1 MTRPASPSR
10 TPFPSTRRRGRPP
23 ARPLLRAAAAL
34 ALACGG
40 ALAHAGPTLD
50 AVKKRGYVQ
59 CGVSTGIQGFSAPDS
74 QGNWRGLDIDMCRAI
89 AAAVFNDASRFKV
102 TPLTT
107 QARFTALQ
115 SGEVDVLTRNATPT
129 LARDTTLGVIGVG
142 VNYYDSQ
149 GVMVSQKLGVKRLQE
164 LDGATICV
172 QPGTVTELDLADWF
186 RAHALSFKPVVIDK
200 YDEIVRAF
208 AAGRCDAF
216 TSDKSQLAASRMT
229 LEHPEGYVIL
239 DENIAK
245 TPLGPM
251 VRHGDDAWFNVVRWT
266 LNAML
271 ESEEFGIASANV
283 DEMLK
288 SGNPNVQR
296 ILGVTP
302 GMGRNLGVDDKWA
315 YSIVKQVGNYGESY
329 EANLGMASP
338 MKLPR
343 GLNAQWRDGGL
354 MYGWPIR

>member
-1 MTRPASPSR
+1 MKTLIS
-10 TPFPSTRRRGRPP
+10 G
-23 ARPLLRAAAAL
+23 ARAL
-34 ALACGG
+34 ALG
-40 ALAHAGPTLD
+40 AVLTMAAWPAHAGATLET
-50 AVKKRGYVQ
+50 VKKRGYVQ
-59 CGVSTGIQGFSAPDS
+59 CGVSTGILGFSAPDS
-74 QGNWRGLDIDMCRAI
+74 RGQWSGLDVDMCRAI
-89 AAAVFNDASRFKV
+89 AAAVFNDATRFKV

-129 LARDTTLGVIGVG
+129 LARDTTLGLIGVV

-149 GVMVSQKLGVKRLQE
+149 GVMVPRKLGVKSLKE
-164 LDGATICV
+164 MDGATICV

-186 RAHALSFKPVVIDK
+186 RAQGLRYRPVVIEK
-200 YDEIVRAF
+200 YDEILRAF

-216 TSDKSQLAASRMT
+216 TSDKSQLAASRTT
-229 LEHPEGYVIL
+229 LERPDDYLIL

-251 VRHGDDAWFNVVRWT
+251 VRQGDDTWFTLVRWT
-266 LNAML
+266 MNVLL
-271 ESEEFGIASANV
+271 EGEEFGITSKNV
-283 DEMLK
+283 DALMA
-288 SGNPNVQR
+288 STNPNVQR

-302 GMGRNLGVDDKWA
+302 GMGRNLGVDDRWA
-315 YSIVKQVGNYGESY
+315 YNVLKQVGNYSESY
-329 EANLGMASP
+329 DRNLGLASA

>member
-1 MTRPASPSR
+1 M
-10 TPFPSTRRRGRPP
+10 
-23 ARPLLRAAAAL
+23 
-34 ALACGG
+34 
-40 ALAHAGPTLD
+40 
-50 AVKKRGYVQ
+50 Q
-59 CGVSTGIQGFSAPDS
+59 CGVSTGIQGSSVDAK
-74 QGNWRGLDIDMCRAI
+74 GAWHGLDIDMCRAI
-89 AAAVFNDASRFKV
+89 AAAVFNDASRHKV

-107 QARFTALQ
+107 QQRFTALQ

-129 LARDTTLGVIGVG
+129 LARDTTLGLIGVA

-149 GVMVSQKLGVKRLQE
+149 GVMVSRKLGVKRLRE

-186 RAHALSFKPVVIDK
+186 RANSLSFKPVVIEK

-216 TSDKSQLAASRMT
+216 TSDKSQLAASHHAGAPRR
-229 LEHPEGYVIL
+229 LPDPGREHRQDP
-239 DENIAK
+239 A
-245 TPLGPM
+245 GPM
-251 VRHGDDAWFNVVRWT
+251 VRQGDESWFNIVRWS

-271 ESEEFGIASANV
+271 EAEEFGIGSANV
-283 DEMLK
+283 DRMLD
-288 SGNPNVQR
+288 SRNPNVQR
-296 ILGVTP
+296 ILGAAP

-315 YSIVKQVGNYGESY
+315 YSIIKQVGNYGESY
-329 EANLGMASP
+329 EANLGMSSP
-338 MKLPR
+338 MRLPR